1 MKVFNSLMFLRRI
14 YPALLIA
21 LLVAP
26 ACTAANPAEK
36 PLKEIT
42 TSPVSLTIL
51 HVGDTHSYV
60 IPHDVMLKIKDRNT
74 LVTLGGWSL
83 MKAAVE
89 DVRGRE
95 KNVLLLHSG
104 DVTEGTIWS
113 TRFSGLADFE
123 AMNALNFDAVV
134 PGNHEFS
141 KGPQGAANMVNIVKF
156 PVLAANLD
164 VSAEPSLAGRIKPYT
179 VVEYDGEKIGII
191 GLITPTTEFTANPGR
206 TIKFLPVEET
216 ARKYISELNAQGI
229 NKIVILSHLGYGADV
244 NLAKSVAGIDIIVGG
259 HTHTLM
265 GGPEFEQLGLKPEAP
280 YPAELTG
287 PTGDKVLIVHA
298 WENNQ
303 MLGQIKVDFDA
314 SGKISGF
321 KGQPFIPSTSG
332 FKLEDN
338 YGWNHLCS
346 CQLQFGEI
354 MEVISNNPGIK
365 IFWTDSEMDGVLQP
379 YVSQVASD
387 LNAVVGIADDDLIR
401 GPNQGPGPV
410 VADAFLWTAG
420 KINHET
426 QIAIVDS
433 YNVRSDIF
441 KGEILAN
448 DLYMV
453 LPLQHNLVTAKLRGS
468 IIKMFLESGL
478 DAHIK
483 VGDPPP
489 CFDVAGLKMTVD
501 LSRKSGDRIT
511 SLQVRKADGSYG
523 DMDMYSEYTA
533 VTTDYLADKG
543 FTAMAGQFGLSR
555 GPTNFFRYW
564 ARSATE
570 YKDLGVKDVDALTG
584 YCKVQKNIKNTGE
597 ERVTTL
603 QPPAK

>member
-1 MKVFNSLMFLRRI
+1 MRRI

-21 LLVAP
+21 LLIAP
-26 ACTAANPAEK
+26 ACTSANPAEK
-36 PLKEIT
+36 PLPEVM
-42 TSPVSLTIL
+42 TSPVTITIL

-89 DVRGRE
+89 DVRNRE

-113 TRFSGLADFE
+113 TRFSGLPDFE
-123 AMNALNFDAVV
+123 AMNELNFDAAV

-164 VSAEPSLAGRIKPYT
+164 VSAEPSLAGKVKPYT
-179 VVEYDGEKIGII
+179 IVEYDGEKIGII
-191 GLITPTTEFTANPGR
+191 GLITPTTEFTANPGK

-216 ARKYISELNAQGI
+216 ARKYIGELYAQSI
-229 NKIVILSHLGYGADV
+229 NKIIILSHLGYGADV
-244 NLAKSVAGIDIIVGG
+244 SLAKSVPGIDVIVGG

-280 YPAELTG
+280 YPVELTG
-287 PTGDKVLIVHA
+287 PTGDRVLIVHA

-303 MLGQIKVDFDA
+303 MLGQITVDFDA
-314 SGKISGF
+314 SGKISSF
-321 KGQPFIPSTSG
+321 KGQPFMPSTSG
-332 FKLEDN
+332 FKLEDSQ
-338 YGWNHLCS
+338 GWNHLCS
-346 CQLQFGEI
+346 CQPAFGEI
-354 MEVISNNPGIK
+354 MDVMTNNPGIR
-365 IFWTDSEMDGVLQP
+365 IYWTDSEMDTVLQP
-379 YVSQVASD
+379 YISQVASD
-387 LNAVVGIADDDLIR
+387 LNAVVGIADNDLIR
-401 GPNQGPGPV
+401 GPNKGPGPV
-410 VADAFLWTAG
+410 VADAFLWAASKT
-420 KINHET
+420 NHET
-426 QIAIVDS
+426 QIALIDS

-441 KGEILAN
+441 KGIILAN

-453 LPLQHNLVTAKLRGS
+453 LPLQQNLVTAKLRGS
-468 IIKMFLESGL
+468 IIKMFMETGI

-489 CFDVAGLKMTVD
+489 CFDAAGLKMTVD
-501 LSRKSGDRIT
+501 MSRQSGDRIT
-511 SLQVRKADGSYG
+511 KLQVRKADGSYA
-523 DMDMYSEYTA
+523 DMDMYSEYTV
-533 VTTDYLADKG
+533 VTTDYMADKG
-543 FTAMAGQFGLSR
+543 LASMTAKLGLSR
-555 GPTNFFRYW
+555 GPASFLRYW
-564 ARSATE
+564 VRNATE
-570 YKDLGVKDVDALTG
+570 YKDLGVKDVDALTD
-584 YCKVQKNIKNTGE
+584 YCKVQKNIKDTGE

-603 QPPAK
+603 QPAAK